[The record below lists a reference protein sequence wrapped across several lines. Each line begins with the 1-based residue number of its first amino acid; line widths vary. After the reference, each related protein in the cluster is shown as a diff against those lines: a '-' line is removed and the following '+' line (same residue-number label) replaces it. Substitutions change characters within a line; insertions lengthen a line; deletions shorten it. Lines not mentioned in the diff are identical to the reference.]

1 MIIQERRTTHPTL
14 QNNNNKM
21 RWQRR
26 MISGVFLEASSID
39 VMSRNDNTYMCHKTA
54 HFLFHCN
61 TWALFGE
68 QTFVWTCCRN
78 TELMINWKRRWWP
91 ETVRAIDWF
100 HLIHNTAILLHLKDI
115 CGPREFTNIQAT
127 SRPEYQQYI
136 YVSFARSMVKHVKEI
151 LSTKKN
157 SIGQNKC
164 RSSAIPENCEKFI
177 ILIASEDLEFE
188 DMFKNVR
195 RKLESHMESA
205 VPCKSQTRSGNTTLK
220 TSKVSP
226 QEQQCDEHR
235 WEAIPCDDK
244 IRKTIYGQKIE
255 AHEPPRCRF
264 QEYGNRGHE
273 ENIADRGCYSFTH
286 YDLAHKPIPI
296 S

>member
-164 RSSAIPENCEKFI
+164 RSSAIPEI
-177 ILIASEDLEFE
+177 
-188 DMFKNVR
+188 VR
-195 RKLESHMESA
+195 NLSYLLLRKIWNS
-205 VPCKSQTRSGNTTLK
+205 K
-220 TSKVSP
+220 TCSRT
-226 QEQQCDEHR
+226 C
-235 WEAIPCDDK
+235 
-244 IRKTIYGQKIE
+244 
-255 AHEPPRCRF
+255 
-264 QEYGNRGHE
+264 E
-273 ENIADRGCYSFTH
+273 ENWNRIWNQLCHASRKH
-286 YDLAHKPIPI
+286 AQEIQP
-296 S
+296 